1 MKFGVNL
8 LLYNGLIGDEELA
21 LFPLIKEIGF
31 DVVEVP
37 VFDPDKM
44 NLRRIQD
51 VAKENGLSLSVSG
64 ALAQG
69 TRLYGDDDLLVKKAQ
84 YYLHTVIEAAFA
96 LGSSLV
102 CGPLYKCVGDMDL
115 SVPLEDQR
123 AQVAKNLIPVVKKA
137 ESLGIVLAYEPLN
150 RFETNLINTVEQGI
164 AFCKVQQST
173 SAQLLLDTFHMHI
186 EEKDSVKA
194 LDQAFMADCFGHF
207 HASENDRGT
216 AGSGQVHWDRVT
228 EALKRQ
234 GYEKAVVLESF
245 SMKVEEIRT
254 AVSCWRPFYDD
265 PERFMREGL
274 AFVKGMLEDEDGA

>member
-8 LLYNGLIGDEELA
+8 LLYNGLIGEEELQ
-21 LFPLIKEIGF
+21 LFPLLKEIGF

-37 VFDPDKM
+37 VFDPDQM
-44 NLRRIQD
+44 NLRRIKE

-64 ALAQG
+64 ALANG
-69 TRLYGDDDLLVKKAQ
+69 TRLYGEDRLLIKKAQ
-84 YYLHTVIEAAFA
+84 HYLHTIIEAAFA
-96 LGSSLV
+96 LGSSLI

-115 SVPLEDQR
+115 SISLEEQR
-123 AQVAKNLIPVVKKA
+123 SQVAKNLIPVVKKA

-150 RFETNLINTVEQGI
+150 RFETNLINTVAQGI
-164 AFCKVQQST
+164 DFCKDQDSA

-186 EEKDSVKA
+186 EEKDSVQA
-194 LDQAFMADCFGHF
+194 LDQAFQADCMGHF

-216 AGSGQVHWDRVT
+216 AGSGQVHWDRVA
-228 EALKRQ
+228 EALKVN
-234 GYEKAVVLESF
+234 GYDKAVVLESF

-265 PERFMREGL
+265 PERFMRDGL
-274 AFVKGMLEDEDGA
+274 AFVKGKLQGES